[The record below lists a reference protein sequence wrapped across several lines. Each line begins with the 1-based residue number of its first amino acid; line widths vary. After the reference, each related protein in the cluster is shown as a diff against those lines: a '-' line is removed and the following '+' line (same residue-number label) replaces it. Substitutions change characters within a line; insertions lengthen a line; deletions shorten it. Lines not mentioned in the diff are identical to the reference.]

1 MVSDVQ
7 PLELRSWQRSFYF
20 GNRLQAEVELF
31 ASYLLS
37 EDGLRPELESGCALL
52 HSSYGVTTRCNPS
65 SPFQRFQELLPEPTD
80 AVTSRAQ
87 YLLAPDCPDSLL
99 LWALIRH
106 LPTTGEIGGKAF
118 TA

>member
-52 HSSYGVTTRCNPS
+52 HSSYGVTTSVILKSFPVTGI
-65 SPFQRFQELLPEPTD
+65 LPD
-80 AVTSRAQ
+80 AVTVVSVFSPR
-87 YLLAPDCPDSLL
+87 LSGHLCSHCP
-99 LWALIRH
+99 
-106 LPTTGEIGGKAF
+106 TCG
-118 TA
+118 